1 MSRNIGLLG
10 GTFNP
15 VHRGHVD
22 LGLRVRD
29 AFNLD
34 TVLYILS
41 ARPPHKED
49 DPMVSAETRLEM
61 LQTALKP
68 FPGLQASDLEM
79 RRRGN
84 SYSID
89 TVTHLRHRYPGDRF
103 YFISGSEGFLKI
115 PTWKEWRRLLGCVV
129 FIVVLREAA
138 HREALA
144 SLLGAEGV
152 PVRLFPL
159 LFHRPPG
166 VNLLIY
172 EAETL
177 PFSSTRVRAW
187 RRGGSDAR
195 GMLDPRVTEIMEKNG
210 LYGK

>member
-22 LGLRVRD
+22 LGLRVRET
-29 AFNLD
+29 FNLD
-34 TVLYILS
+34 AVLYVLS
-41 ARPPHKED
+41 ARPPHKNSD
-49 DPMVSAETRLEM
+49 GVVPAETRFEM
-61 LQTALKP
+61 LRAALSP

-89 TVTHLRHRYPGDRF
+89 TVTRLRRRYPGDRF
-103 YFISGSEGFLKI
+103 YFISGSEGFLEI
-115 PTWKEWRRLLGCVV
+115 PTWKQWRRLLGCVV
-129 FIVVLREAA
+129 FIVVLREAV

-144 SLLGAEGV
+144 SLLGPEDV
-152 PVRLFPL
+152 PVRSFPL
-159 LFHRPPG
+159 LFHHPPG
-166 VNLLIY
+166 VNLLAY
-172 EAETL
+172 ESETL

-187 RRGGSDAR
+187 RRGGADAR
-195 GMLDPRVTEIMEKNG
+195 AMLDPRVTEIMEKNS